1 MEQKVFETDDV
12 KIEVTVEENEVLDR
26 NKARE
31 VVFTEEYMKL
41 IPKKL
46 EDKKEF
52 ILNIVVKEIKKY
64 KINNTGEIEPR
75 IKEICNNIKNN
86 LKILP
91 IFLKIVGVIFIL
103 FLIYMILF
111 KN

>member
-1 MEQKVFETDDV
+1 MRKEVFETDDI
-12 KIEVTVEENEVLDR
+12 KIEVTVEENETLDR
-26 NKARE
+26 SKAKE

-41 IPKKL
+41 IPKEL

-75 IKEICNNIKNN
+75 IKEICNNIQTNK
-86 LKILP
+86 KIFP
-91 IFLKIVGVIFIL
+91 IFFKIGAIVLITFFLFIIF
-103 FLIYMILF
+103 F
-111 KN
+111 KS